1 MKRRLGAVRTG
12 YNSAVSNPDR
22 QRAAIDLEHCFL
34 QIRLSIEILAVAT
47 LCAHNEIEEF
57 RTASLLKTWNA
68 ESLIK
73 RLKHIS
79 DDAFPRPITVTEP
92 GADGVADLFLHEHD
106 RHRTQVLKLYS
117 RCGECLHTGALRSI
131 LREGGRTYDPDEV
144 RVALNFLIAWLDRHA
159 ILLPGGSRMLVS
171 FLRYAPTNDVHCFIT
186 EFSADKVFD
195 PRTFPTP

>member
-12 YNSAVSNPDR
+12 YNSAVSNTDR
-22 QRAAIDLEHCFL
+22 LQAAIELEHCFL
-34 QIRLSIEILAVAT
+34 QIRLLIELLAVET

-57 RTASLLKTWNA
+57 RTASLVKTWNA
-68 ESLIK
+68 ESLIN
-73 RLKHIS
+73 RLKHMS
-79 DDAFPRPITVTEP
+79 DDAFPKPITVTDP
-92 GADGVADLFLHEHD
+92 GPDGVADLYLHEHD

-131 LREGGRTYDPDEV
+131 LRDDGRTYDSEEI
-144 RVALNFLIAWLDRHA
+144 RIALNFLVAWVDQHA

-171 FLRYAPTNDVHCFIT
+171 FLRYAPTNDVHCFLT
-186 EFSADKVFD
+186 DFSPDKVFD